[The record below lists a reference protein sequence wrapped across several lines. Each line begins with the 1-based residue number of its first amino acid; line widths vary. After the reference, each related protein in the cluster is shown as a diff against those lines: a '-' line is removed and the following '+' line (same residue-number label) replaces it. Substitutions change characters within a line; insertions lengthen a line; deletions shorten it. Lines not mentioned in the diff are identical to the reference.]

1 MRWLALASCVFASVA
16 ACGGGGG
23 SGADAAVAATDISGW
38 YDSVALLQGDCGDLA
53 DTGNAPALVWVEG
66 LGGAT
71 FYVRY
76 CSGATEADCFATPFY
91 DFTDPIT
98 DGWAAEGGSAFYSAE
113 CTLSWER
120 SRATLSGDQ
129 LRVHTLRYTDT
140 RAIPQADCT
149 LAAAAALTEPCTF
162 EVELTATRR

>member
-1 MRWLALASCVFASVA
+1 MKCLASVSCIASLLA
-16 ACGGGGG
+16 ACSSDGG
-23 SGADAAVAATDISGW
+23 SGADAAVAATDVSGW
-38 YDSVALLQGDCGDLA
+38 YDTVVVRQGDCGAIA
-53 DTGNAPALVWVEG
+53 DTGTAPAFVWVEV
-66 LGGAT
+66 LGGST

-76 CSGATEADCFATPFY
+76 CSGAAEADCFATPFY
-91 DFTDPIT
+91 DFDDPIA

-120 SRATLSGDQ
+120 SRATLLGDQ

-140 RAIPQADCT
+140 RAIPEADCT